1 LSLQEISPGGVL
13 TEIGGDAL
21 KTPEMKAIL
30 ESGLYPMLKSSDV
43 SQTVL
48 FMLMTPYEVNI
59 TEMIV
64 KPVGERV

>member
-1 LSLQEISPGGVL
+1 MV
-13 TEIGGDAL
+13 
-21 KTPEMKAIL
+21 
-30 ESGLYPMLKSSDV
+30 PMLKGSNI

-64 KPVGERV
+64 KPIGEKN